1 MNNSEIP
8 LLLKRCLTYGVII
21 LPYQLN
27 IILNQS
33 ESKIIPDEILSKLN
47 KLELEKYV
55 KGLWLCG
62 QEMSRD
68 WSKGHELLKELGF
81 EETTTTE
88 GHRSFVS
95 LIFKK

>member
-33 ESKIIPDEILSKLN
+33 ESKNIPDEILSKLD
-47 KLELEKYV
+47 KLELEKYIRFMV
-55 KGLWLCG
+55 MW
-62 QEMSRD
+62 SRNVTR
-68 WSKGHELLKELGF
+68 L
-81 EETTTTE
+81 
-88 GHRSFVS
+88 V
-95 LIFKK
+95 